1 VQTESLSE
9 EQRLE
14 AIQEFRDGLDAQYQ
28 EFKAE
33 FREIEK
39 AVKSKLSLA
48 GMSGAG
54 ALVSGSM
61 ALGLA
66 SLGFAAAAWGDETK
80 KQTKHAQPLSI
91 FLDLERRA
99 S

>member
-1 VQTESLSE
+1 
-9 EQRLE
+9 
-14 AIQEFRDGLDAQYQ
+14 
-28 EFKAE
+28 
-33 FREIEK
+33 
-39 AVKSKLSLA
+39 
-48 GMSGAG
+48 MSGAG

-66 SLGFAAAAWGDETK
+66 SLEFAAAAWSDEAK

-99 S
+99 PNH